1 MSGRRFWQGETW
13 AIVKAMKATGNRP
26 GVIAEW
32 KERVAQWA
40 QMHRTDP
47 NAAAVNAWLPLWQ
60 PRPVYTAEELAPMW
74 PALAIAVEHTTHWPA
89 VPKSAK
95 RLEFELDYAGL
106 PFRFSMGRKY
116 YIVERIHYWT
126 DAPQDEFDEVL
137 FQEAR
142 NAST

>member
-1 MSGRRFWQGETW
+1 MSRHTFWKGETW

-32 KERVAQWA
+32 KDRVAQWA
-40 QMHRTDP
+40 QMHPSDT

-60 PRPVYTAEELAPMW
+60 PRPFYTAEELAPMW

-106 PFRFSMGRKY
+106 PFRFSIGRKY
-116 YIVERIHYWT
+116 YIVERIHYWV

-142 NAST
+142 NAQR